1 MSPSKYPEKAFLEA
15 VGKNIKAYRIKKGL
29 TLEQLGEDI
38 GTNKSNMLRIEQGKN
53 VTILTIWKIAG
64 FLDAHPYQLMT
75 TDFTI
80 ALEDIEKYVSRT
92 KDKKS
97 GKSKGE

>member
-15 VGKNIKAYRIKKGL
+15 IGQNIKAYRIKKGL

-53 VTILTIWKIAG
+53 ITLLTLLKLSG
-64 FLDAHPYQLMT
+64 FLET
-75 TDFTI
+75 TPHALIETTFTI
-80 ALEDIEKYVSRT
+80 AMEDIEKYVTRA

-97 GKSKGE
+97 GKSKEK